1 MSDNDDT
8 SNPDTSR
15 QHTSS
20 HDSSEPIIVQT
31 GAGGKADA
39 AVIWLHG
46 LGADGG
52 DFVPVIDQMQ
62 LPPDLAIRFI
72 FPHAPMMPVTINQGY
87 RMRAWYD
94 IRSLS
99 IVDGEDEPG
108 ITASSRWLTRQCDL
122 LIEQGIKPDRIILA
136 GFSQGGAIA
145 LHCGCRYPRSLGGIM
160 ALSTYLPLPER
171 LESEISP
178 AAKQTTVFMAHG
190 TQDDVVAVAHGR
202 RSRDL
207 LTAHD
212 IDVDWH
218 EYDMQHSVCL
228 EEIFHIRQWLISQL
242 G

>member
-1 MSDNDDT
+1 MSDDEET
-8 SNPDTSR
+8 SNPNTSNDDP
-15 QHTSS
+15 S
-20 HDSSEPIIVQT
+20 DAIVIQT
-31 GAGGKADA
+31 GKGGQADA

-52 DFVPVIDQMQ
+52 DFVPIIDQLQ
-62 LPPDLAIRFI
+62 LPQEMSIRFI
-72 FPHAPMMPVTINQGY
+72 FPHAPVIPVTINQGY

-108 ITASSRWLTRQCDL
+108 ITASSRWLARQCDQ
-122 LIEQGIKPDRIILA
+122 LIEQGIQPGRIILA

-145 LHCGCRYPRSLGGIM
+145 LHCACRYPRPLGGIM

-171 LESEISP
+171 LDSEISA
-178 AAKQTTVFMAHG
+178 AAKQMTVFMAHG
-190 TQDDVVAVAHGR
+190 TQDDVVAIAYGR

-207 LTAHD
+207 LMAQD

-218 EYDMQHSVCL
+218 EYDMRHSVCI
-228 EEIFHIRQWLISQL
+228 EEISHIRQWLIKQL